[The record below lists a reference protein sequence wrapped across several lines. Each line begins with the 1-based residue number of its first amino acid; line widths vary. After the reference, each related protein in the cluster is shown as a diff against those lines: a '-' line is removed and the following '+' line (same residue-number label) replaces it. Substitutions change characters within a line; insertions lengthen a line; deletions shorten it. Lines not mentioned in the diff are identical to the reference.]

1 MPNNSNRR
9 SNEPD
14 RTKRTGTPQAR
25 RAKSGNR
32 SKSGNRTAE
41 ARKVNPS
48 GQNKR
53 KAKGK
58 KKNGN
63 NHEKLKMALKIAVI
77 IFLLLCVVGAGVVAG
92 IFFGLFGD
100 DFEITKEELKI
111 GASNSVVVD
120 ANGAVISNFSGD
132 EKRKIVK
139 LEDM

>member
-25 RAKSGNR
+25 RTKSGNR

-41 ARKVNPS
+41 TRKVNPS

-53 KAKGK
+53 KIKGK

-63 NHEKLKMALKIAVI
+63 NHEKLKMALKIAKSSLYLI
-77 IFLLLCVVGAGVVAG
+77 PFTSRLAKLG
-92 IFFGLFGD
+92 I
-100 DFEITKEELKI
+100 K
-111 GASNSVVVD
+111 
-120 ANGAVISNFSGD
+120 
-132 EKRKIVK
+132 
-139 LEDM
+139 